1 MPVLQ
6 QLYTANLLK
15 DGVDVIG
22 VTIRT
27 TPDQARQFNERLDID
42 FSSIYDEGGV
52 VATSYGISGVPTYV
66 FLDRESRVAF
76 HSAGARGMEPIKQ
89 YLSRLADE
97 P

>member
-6 QLYTANLLK
+6 QLYAENLLE
-15 DGVDVIG
+15 DGVDLIG

-42 FSSIYDEGGV
+42 FPSIYDEGV
-52 VATSYGISGVPTYV
+52 VATDYGIGGVPSYV
-66 FLDRESRVAF
+66 FLDREGRVAF
-76 HSAGARGMEPIKQ
+76 HSAGARGMEPIKH